1 MRIAI
6 AAALAATLA
15 IVGAPAQAQV
25 EVGVINSLSG
35 NFAAFGERYRT
46 GLQVA
51 LDEINANGGIKGQ
64 QLTLTIQDDR
74 RSEECARRS

>member
-6 AAALAATLA
+6 AAALAATLSV
-15 IVGAPAQAQV
+15 IGVPAQAQV

-51 LDEINANGGIKGQ
+51 LDEINANGGG
-64 QLTLTIQDDR
+64 
-74 RSEECARRS
+74 ARRANRHGTTRSR